1 MVLDI
6 EGNKVGIDQWAGN
19 SCHYLPLLSIWK
31 IKNTKI
37 LILSLF
43 LFIGKITIF
52 EVQLD
57 GIPEV
62 DDVVY
67 PKPQE
72 NVLRRGGRVA

>member
-1 MVLDI
+1 
-6 EGNKVGIDQWAGN
+6 
-19 SCHYLPLLSIWK
+19 
-31 IKNTKI
+31 
-37 LILSLF
+37 

-72 NVLRRGGRVA
+72 NVLHGGVGEWLNPTVC